1 MLKYLQFHAACDYAF
16 GAFMIVWIIARHVL
30 YLRAVYSIYAHIPQE
45 ITYGCYW
52 GSNKDLQGPIE
63 VPHDFNHLLQPFLNP
78 QGLVCWD
85 NRIKWTFIT
94 ALLALQVI
102 LLIWFGMI
110 MRVAL
115 KVIRGGEAE
124 DSRSDDEGSD
134 NDEEQEESGEAEEG
148 RSSSQKARGVIEVSP
163 PPLEEE

>member
-1 MLKYLQFHAACDYAF
+1 
-16 GAFMIVWIIARHVL
+16 
-30 YLRAVYSIYAHIPQE
+30 
-45 ITYGCYW
+45 
-52 GSNKDLQGPIE
+52 
-63 VPHDFNHLLQPFLNP
+63 
-78 QGLVCWD
+78 
-85 NRIKWTFIT
+85 
-94 ALLALQVI
+94 
-102 LLIWFGMI
+102 

-163 PPLEEE
+163 PPLEEEVGVEAINLASSSSPKKSSGSSTNTHRFSRKTSSHASGVHLPSDTKGLLGRIGCDKGS